1 MPKYQ
6 KIILSATLSLYLIW
20 GFILFFFQRQLT
32 YFPNKSDF
40 YTCPAFSD
48 AEKITQGNTRMY
60 LIKKDS
66 EKLVV
71 FYHGNAVSACS
82 TGYIRDVIDSSGAS
96 VLVPEYS
103 GYAGDG
109 NKPSKDAILK
119 NVYEVTEYLKKHKYA
134 SIVVVGESLWT
145 WVASYHASLI
155 KPEKLA
161 LISPFSSMKD
171 VARTRFWM
179 YPMIPVSENYDSV
192 QYLKE
197 YTGSLLIIHGD
208 SDDVVPPALSQKLL
222 DAVPSNNKKR
232 ISIPW
237 WEHEYIWSAPWVRD
251 MVRMFI
257 K

>member
-1 MPKYQ
+1 MSKYQ
-6 KIILSATLSLYLIW
+6 KIILSVTLSLYLIW

-32 YFPNKSDF
+32 YFPDVSDF

-48 AEKITQGNTRMY
+48 AEKIIQGNTRMY
-60 LIKKDS
+60 LIKKDP

-71 FYHGNAVSACS
+71 FYHGNAASACS

-96 VLVPEYS
+96 VLIPEYS

-119 NVYEVTEYLKKHKYA
+119 NVYEVTEYLKTHKYA

-145 WVASYHASLI
+145 WVASYHASLL

-192 QYLKE
+192 QYLRE

-208 SDDVVPPALSQKLL
+208 SDDVVPSALSKKLL
-222 DAVPSNNKKR
+222 DSVPSLNKNR
-232 ISIPW
+232 ILIPW
-237 WEHEYIWSAPWVRD
+237 GEHQYIWSTPWVRD
-251 MVRMFI
+251 MVRGFI